1 MKRLI
6 KKSKHDMP
14 NRDDAVLYVNGRFYE
29 DVNHALCI
37 RKFLKD
43 NNDENIKNV
52 TSYQYRPDIE
62 LAKYISEKYGPAV
75 IAHLVKHEDGIFIV
89 YGCIDG
95 EFKEFDDIPKNII
108 DDISNHYDYPCYD
121 DMKHDERDTINMYD
135 LDDVLD
141 RLNKRK
147 KEVSKEDA
155 NEAEK
160 ILLDGGFFKKDDFY
174 TNNMTNIEIDKNGIK
189 VFSVGDESDDY
200 SFSRLRRCME
210 HKSKDCQNLESVG
223 AQFEAIDFDTIE
235 VHFSNKTGDIN
246 YNITFSSDNDGCAAF
261 TNEDE
266 NEKTIQIAQ
275 KIREDLNEDPQEI
288 YKFNTYQYMYEC
300 EYDPNWQP
308 QEGSQ
313 DVKRNRSFDELT
325 DEELDELLK

>member
-14 NRDDAVLYVNGRFYE
+14 NRDDAVLYVNGQFYE

-62 LAKYISEKYGPAV
+62 LIEYISKKYGPAV

-89 YGCIDG
+89 YGCVDG
-95 EFKEFDDIPKNII
+95 KFKEFDDIPKNII

-121 DMKHDERDTINMYD
+121 DFKHDETENINMYD
-135 LDDVLD
+135 VDDVLD

-155 NEAEK
+155 SEAEK

-174 TNNMTNIEIDKNGIK
+174 TNNMTNIKINKNEIE
-189 VFSVGDESDDY
+189 VFSVGDESDSY

-235 VHFSNKTGDIN
+235 VYFSNKTGDIN
-246 YNITFSSDNDGCAAF
+246 YNITFSSDNDGYAVF

-325 DEELDELLK
+325 DEEIDELLK